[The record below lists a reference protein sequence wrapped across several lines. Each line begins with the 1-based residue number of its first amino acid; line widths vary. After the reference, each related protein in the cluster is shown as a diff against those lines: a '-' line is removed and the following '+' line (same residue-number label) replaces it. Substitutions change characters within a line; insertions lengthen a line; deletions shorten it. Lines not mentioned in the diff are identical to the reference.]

1 MTKKNYTKQKLF
13 RKEKF
18 CRCVLHVAQKN
29 TQECNRTRE
38 WGDKCYNPYSI
49 CAKTT
54 RTTTGGKPCNYIFN
68 NIPIE
73 EVKAYIDLHY
83 DAINRSL
90 PAPFNEILN
99 RDDEEAEELVRQLVM
114 EWYDSKK

>member
-1 MTKKNYTKQKLF
+1 MPKKKYTKQKYYP
-13 RKEKF
+13 KEKF
-18 CRCVLHVAQKN
+18 CRCVLHVAKN
-29 TQECNRTRE
+29 NSRECNRTRE
-38 WGDKCYNPYSI
+38 WGDGCYNPYAI
-49 CAKTT
+49 CAKSVKI
-54 RTTTGGKPCNYIFN
+54 TTGGKPCYYVFN

-90 PAPFNEILN
+90 PDPFNEILS
-99 RDDEEAEELVRQLVM
+99 RDDEEAEELVRELIM